1 MSQQNEESPIKVE
14 SSSFWFGD
22 DIQRC
27 SGSPQGLS
35 IHVMSEIE
43 ADSRIEMLD
52 LNEFEG
58 VVLSEAPLSQNE
70 AQSGLSPHQC
80 SDRYR
85 EVYRDGDARVATAPR
100 GVGVSETYRSEAAD
114 DLPVSSEV
122 EAPLGNI
129 CDVGGR
135 VGVND
140 SDEARSEGEGDLDDE
155 EEEYD
160 ELGFALPPGGLT
172 DSALEYAKLYQPK
185 AARREA
191 RWEKYRE
198 ADPKMSNITRLK
210 GLLRK
215 GVPDSLRGE
224 VWCHC
229 LGSQELRDA
238 NPDAYAWFVKAPIP
252 QIVEDQILVDVRRT
266 FPNNRR
272 YRRRQRRVPS
282 EGESQAEAS
291 DPPEGLGSLERVL
304 HAYAAYDTH
313 VAYCQS
319 MNFVAALLLLFMDED
334 LAFWSLAQLT
344 SPLSAGVY
352 SLMSGA
358 VGPKEVNDYRGIG
371 HQVGGD
377 SITSIVRLSRSEN
390 QNSENST
397 TGRMS
402 GLLIDVPVCNLHYA
416 HAHERSYQNENDD
429 THQYGP
435 PPHIQTS
442 PDRRPHHHPSPNQSS
457 PTLSTSTGEGVVG
470 TGTPSHGPSRLPDSD
485 SSPSESS
492 SKRMTAEPS
501 RRASLSV
508 SVKGMKGKSSS
519 LLSPHLSASHRSFG
533 LPTVMGHTNDGT
545 PLTLNLTVPV
555 LSISASPSA
564 AVSCEWNVDE
574 YAVKADGYYA
584 KGMRKLRIDLK
595 VLDELVKK
603 KMPKLSSLFRR
614 HGITS
619 EVFSTEWYL
628 CFFCTS
634 LPIRTTLRVWDV
646 LMLEGSKVLFRVAL
660 AVLKCVEAHLDTT
673 TASFEEVMIEG
684 KNYSK
689 QLVRHNEV
697 MKTALLF
704 FNPFKRKEIE
714 QLRASAAMEVDAEEA
729 ARLKSGAARRAQLE
743 ISTGT
748 ASSNKRP
755 IITSSH
761 STAPITSGSSSQP
774 PAEESGGAGM
784 RGGTITQA
792 VTPKS
797 FTDLTPQ
804 SSTTPT
810 YGRCDDV
817 GGEDSPPLQLPR
829 PLARH
834 VELMSGGGTE
844 GGGDGKRG
852 GEVGVEGGEGFGF
865 GEGDE

>member
-272 YRRRQRRVPS
+272 YRRRQRRILS
-282 EGESQAEAS
+282 EGGSHVEAS
-291 DPPEGLGSLERVL
+291 DSTPEGLGSLERVL

-344 SPLSAGVY
+344 SPLPAGVY
-352 SLMSGA
+352 RLMSGA

-397 TGRMS
+397 TGRMG

-416 HAHERSYQNENDD
+416 HAHEISYQKENDD
-429 THQYGP
+429 THQYGLA
-435 PPHIQTS
+435 PHIQTT
-442 PDRRPHHHPSPNQSS
+442 PGRHPHHHPSPLQSS
-457 PTLSTSTGEGVVG
+457 PTHSTSTGEGVVG
-470 TGTPSHGPSRLPDSD
+470 TGTPARGPSRLPDSD
-485 SSPSESS
+485 TSPSDSS
-492 SKRMTAEPS
+492 AKKMTGEPS
-501 RRASLSV
+501 RRTSLKSV
-508 SVKGMKGKSSS
+508 SVNGTKGKSST
-519 LLSPHLSASHRSFG
+519 LLSPHLSHRSFG
-533 LPTVMGHTNDGT
+533 LPTVMGQTNDGT

-603 KMPKLSSLFRR
+603 KMPKLSSLFKR

-619 EVFSTEWYL
+619 EVFSTEWFL

-714 QLRASAAMEVDAEEA
+714 HLRASAAMEVDAEEA
-729 ARLKSGAARRAQLE
+729 ARLKSGAARRAQLDV
-743 ISTGT
+743 STGT
-748 ASSNKRP
+748 EPSNNP

-761 STAPITSGSSSQP
+761 STTPITSQSSSQP
-774 PAEESGGAGM
+774 PAEECGGGGM
-784 RGGTITQA
+784 RGGIITHS
-792 VTPKS
+792 VTPGS
-797 FTDLTPQ
+797 FAELTPE
-804 SSTTPT
+804 SSTTPI
-810 YGRCDDV
+810 YGKAQCDV
-817 GGEDSPPLQLPR
+817 GGEDRLPLQLPC
-829 PLARH
+829 PLVRH
-834 VELMSGGGTE
+834 VELKSGGGTK
-844 GGGDGKRG
+844 GGGDGRTG
-852 GEVGVEGGEGFGF
+852 GEGGDEGGEGFGL
-865 GEGDE
+865 GGGDE